1 MDKHMKQCHT
11 CKTYV
16 KDEDDFCPTCRSS
29 FDVKLCPAKH
39 RNPVWAAYCGTCGS
53 ERLSRPHA
61 TGPAGPR
68 LRLAVWIALGTLSGI
83 MGLAVVVFVRWMG
96 AGDSWQVVLV
106 LFALG
111 LLALAHVRMR

>member
-1 MDKHMKQCHT
+1 M
-11 CKTYV
+11 
-16 KDEDDFCPTCRSS
+16 
-29 FDVKLCPAKH
+29 
-39 RNPVWAAYCGTCGS
+39 
-53 ERLSRPHA
+53 
-61 TGPAGPR
+61 
-68 LRLAVWIALGTLSGI
+68 RLAVWIALGTLSGI

>member
-1 MDKHMKQCHT
+1 MKQCHT

-16 KDEDDFCPTCRSS
+16 KDEDDFCPSCRSS

-53 ERLSRPHA
+53 DRLSRPHP
-61 TGPAGPR
+61 TGRAGPR
-68 LRLAVWIALGTLSGI
+68 LRLAVWIALGTLTG
-83 MGLAVVVFVRWMG
+83 MTVLAVLVFVPWGG

-106 LFALG
+106 LFAVG
-111 LLALAHVRMR
+111 LLVFARLGMK